1 MTIQKGAAWGTSAPA
16 PHDMVVAE
24 SEEAAARA
32 VQQGDKFVCLT
43 SGNLLRALGSGI
55 GDAQLPP
62 KTGEPCLQLPCD
74 IFEVSLNHDS
84 TVITAVSSIVVGSR
98 RRPLWWVTAGG
109 FLGALNVAPRAHPND
124 GLADALEFVSAPSL
138 RQLLTMRRRMRL
150 GDHLPHPLLTMHRSQ
165 QVQWHR
171 SPQQESNLVQ
181 GRFGGRRTASV
192 SIDGKSYG
200 RVHSVR
206 VTVWPDAWTLCVPQ
220 RNVLPQRD
228 AQT

>member
-1 MTIQKGAAWGTSAPA
+1 M
-16 PHDMVVAE
+16 
-24 SEEAAARA
+24 
-32 VQQGDKFVCLT
+32 
-43 SGNLLRALGSGI
+43 
-55 GDAQLPP
+55 
-62 KTGEPCLQLPCD
+62 
-74 IFEVSLNHDS
+74 
-84 TVITAVSSIVVGSR
+84 VSSGCGK
-98 RRPLWWVTAGG
+98 W
-109 FLGALNVAPRAHPND
+109 
-124 GLADALEFVSAPSL
+124 
-138 RQLLTMRRRMRL
+138 
-150 GDHLPHPLLTMHRSQ
+150 
-165 QVQWHR
+165 